1 MSPRVASGEPHMSSP
16 RRPVVVHV
24 ITRMILGGPTRPV
37 LAALSRLSDR
47 GLNPVLVT
55 GSPTAHELPDRAAYL
70 AAPGLTVVELGNL
83 VRAPSIWKDL
93 SATIALR
100 GAIQRLRPALIHTH
114 TAKAGALGRIAA
126 WLQGHDR
133 PRAVHTFH
141 GHSLNR
147 ASAGR
152 TASVWRVIERALA
165 RSPTDLIVTLSPQQR
180 GEISSLLGDRCGSKV
195 VVLPLAFDPAM
206 CPADH
211 DQTRDFSG
219 AIRRPGDRVL
229 AFVGRGV
236 PVKGLSD
243 LARAHARLRVL
254 DDRAAQVLR
263 VVLVGPL
270 EPAVESS
277 VRSLLASSGLADR
290 WNFWGPA
297 FNPRPVLDAV
307 DGVVLPSH
315 SEGTPVSILEAFSL
329 GLPVLASA
337 VGGVPELLSGN
348 WSRHSAGEW
357 RVEATTPRGLLVPA
371 GDVDAWAAAL
381 RAFAVD
387 PRQIPGDA
395 EERCR
400 FVAKTF
406 DPEQHVAD
414 MLALYARLG
423 VAARGGSST

>member
-1 MSPRVASGEPHMSSP
+1 MSSP
-16 RRPVVVHV
+16 RQPVVVHV

-37 LAALSRLSDR
+37 LAALSRMSER

-55 GSPTAHELPDRAAYL
+55 GSPTAHELADRAAYL
-70 AAPGLTVVELGNL
+70 AAPGLTVMELRSL
-83 VRAPSIWKDL
+83 VRAPSVRKDF
-93 SATIALR
+93 SATIALN
-100 GAIQRLRPALIHTH
+100 GAIRRLRPALIHTH
-114 TAKAGALGRIAA
+114 TAKAGALGRIAG
-126 WLQGHDR
+126 WLQGRDR

-152 TASVWRVIERALA
+152 SAAVWRLIERGLA
-165 RSPTDLIVTLSPQQR
+165 RHATDLILTLSPQQR
-180 GEISSLLGDRCGSKV
+180 DEITSLLGDRVGSRV

-211 DQTRDFSG
+211 DQTRAFSE

-243 LARAHARLRVL
+243 LARAHARLKAS
-254 DDRAAQVLR
+254 DERAARVLR
-263 VVLVGPL
+263 VALVGPL

-277 VRSLLASSGLADR
+277 VRSLLAVAGLADR

-297 FNPRPVLDAV
+297 FNPRPALDAV

-315 SEGTPVSILEAFSL
+315 SEGTPVSILEALSL

-348 WSRHSAGEW
+348 WSRRGAGEW
-357 RVEATTPRGLLVPA
+357 RVETTTSRGLLVPA
-371 GDVDAWAAAL
+371 GDIDAWAAAL

-387 PRQIPGDA
+387 PGRIPGDA
-395 EERCR
+395 EERR
-400 FVAKTF
+400 AFVAKTF

-414 MLALYARLG
+414 LLALYARLG
-423 VAARGGSST
+423 VTARGGPST

>member
-1 MSPRVASGEPHMSSP
+1 MGPRVASGEPRMSSP
-16 RRPVVVHV
+16 RQPVVVHV

-37 LAALSRLSDR
+37 LAALSRMSER

-55 GSPTAHELPDRAAYL
+55 GSPTAHELADRAAYL
-70 AAPGLTVVELGNL
+70 TAPGLTVMELRSL
-83 VRAPSIWKDL
+83 VRAPSVWKDF
-93 SATIALR
+93 SATIALS
-100 GAIQRLRPALIHTH
+100 GAIRRLRPALIHTH
-114 TAKAGALGRIAA
+114 TAKAGALGRIAG
-126 WLQGHDR
+126 WLQGRDR

-152 TASVWRVIERALA
+152 SAAVWRLIERRLA
-165 RSPTDLIVTLSPQQR
+165 RSATDLIVTLSPQQR
-180 GEISSLLGDRCGSKV
+180 DEITSLLGDRVGSRV

-211 DQTRDFSG
+211 DQTRAFSE

-243 LARAHARLRVL
+243 LARAHARLKAT
-254 DDRAAQVLR
+254 DERAARALR
-263 VVLVGPL
+263 VALVGPL

-277 VRSLLASSGLADR
+277 VRSLLAVAGLADR

-297 FNPRPVLDAV
+297 FNPRPALDAV

-315 SEGTPVSILEAFSL
+315 SEGTPVSILEALSL

-348 WSRHSAGEW
+348 WSRRGAGEW
-357 RVEATTPRGLLVPA
+357 RVETTTSRGLLVPA
-371 GDVDAWAAAL
+371 GDIDAWAAAL

-387 PRQIPGDA
+387 PGQIPGDA
-395 EERCR
+395 DERR
-400 FVAKTF
+400 AFVAKTF

-414 MLALYARLG
+414 LLALYARLG
-423 VAARGGSST
+423 VTARGGPST